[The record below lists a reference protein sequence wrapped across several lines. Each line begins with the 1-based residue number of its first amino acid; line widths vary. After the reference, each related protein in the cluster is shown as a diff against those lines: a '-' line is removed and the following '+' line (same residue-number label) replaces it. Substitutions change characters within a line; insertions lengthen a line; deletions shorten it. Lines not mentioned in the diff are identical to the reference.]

1 MYKVLYCFY
10 NALDGFYKVS
20 HGFYKVLTGS
30 PSARSRPDPHNLE
43 RGFRARSRS
52 KTSPDQTIMRWCI
65 IEPGRAL
72 KHGSSLSINPY
83 QNLRSHL
90 GSSSFARVS
99 VRLARRASAS
109 AVFWGPTWAAS
120 RSHGFANRSKACRA
134 LVGKEAARNRF
145 LACATSSAQ
154 VGAMSNGVLTTATVL
169 ARA

>member
-1 MYKVLYCFY
+1 MVFIRFYMVFIRFRRVL
-10 NALDGFYKVS
+10 
-20 HGFYKVLTGS
+20 
-30 PSARSRPDPHNLE
+30 RPPGAAQTRKNLGL
-43 RGFRARSRS
+43 GFRARSRS

-65 IEPGRAL
+65 IEPGRVL

-90 GSSSFARVS
+90 GSSCFLLLLES
-99 VRLARRASAS
+99 VFGWLVVRRPR